1 MGSWLAMKTNKYQI
15 AMTTLAIIGLIITF
29 FTGLESLGKLIIKI
43 LLVIILIVSVTGL
56 IKDFSK

>member
-1 MGSWLAMKTNKYQI
+1 MKTNKYQI

-29 FTGLESLGKLIIKI
+29 FTGLASLGKLIIKI

>member
-29 FTGLESLGKLIIKI
+29 FTGLASLGKLIIKI

>member
-1 MGSWLAMKTNKYQI
+1 MKTNKYQI

-43 LLVIILIVSVTGL
+43 LLGIILIVSVTGL